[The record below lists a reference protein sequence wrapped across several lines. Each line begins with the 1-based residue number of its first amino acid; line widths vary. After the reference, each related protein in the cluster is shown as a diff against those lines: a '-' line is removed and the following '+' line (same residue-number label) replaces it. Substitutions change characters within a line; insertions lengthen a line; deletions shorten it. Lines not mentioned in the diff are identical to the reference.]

1 MNVDCFMNN
10 YLKNLNR
17 IEVIETLA
25 CTGHCKHCSEG
36 DHAGFTEHL
45 DGKIAAKAIDE
56 ICHVYKID
64 SLMVFGG
71 EPLLYPEDVCEIF
84 KAGEKAGIQR
94 RDLITNGYFSK
105 DEKRIQE
112 VANRLIEN
120 GLNRI
125 LLSVDAFHQE
135 TIPIEPVM
143 AFAKCVKDT
152 GIKTELSPAWLVSK
166 EDNNPYNVK
175 TREILNLFTEIGFG
189 LGTGNIIWPEGNA
202 RIYLK
207 DYFDLSKETVN
218 PYEDDPGDV
227 KSVSIEPDGK
237 VLQGNIYQ
245 DNIIDILENY
255 RPL

>member
-1 MNVDCFMNN
+1 MNKYV
-10 YLKNLNR
+10 KHLNR
-17 IEVIETLA
+17 IEFLVTLA

-45 DGKIAAKAIDE
+45 DGTCAAKAVDD

-71 EPLLYPEDVCEIF
+71 EPLLYPEDVCKIF
-84 KAGEKAGIQR
+84 EAGKKAGIRR

-105 DEKRIQE
+105 DEKLIQE
-112 VANRLIEN
+112 VAEQLAKN
-120 GLNRI
+120 GLNRL

-135 TIPIEPVM
+135 TIPLEPVM
-143 AFAKCVKDT
+143 AFAKCIQYT
-152 GIKTELSPAWLVSK
+152 GINIELSPAWLVSQD
-166 EDNNPYNVK
+166 DNNPYNVK
-175 TREILNLFTEIGFG
+175 TREILKLFTDVGLG
-189 LGTGNIIWPEGNA
+189 LGTGNVIWPEGNA

-207 DYFDLSKETVN
+207 DYFNLSKEYVN
-218 PYEDDPGDV
+218 PYEDDPRDV

-255 RPL
+255 RPM

>member
-1 MNVDCFMNN
+1 MNK
-10 YLKNLNR
+10 YIKNLNR

-25 CTGHCKHCSEG
+25 CTGRCKHCSEG
-36 DHAGFTEHL
+36 DHARFTEHL
-45 DGKIAAKAIDE
+45 DGKIATKAIDD
-56 ICHVYKID
+56 ICRVYKID

-84 KAGEKAGIQR
+84 KAGKKAGIQR
-94 RDLITNGYFSK
+94 QDLITNGYFSK

-112 VANRLIEN
+112 VANHLVEN

-143 AFAKCVKDT
+143 AFAKYIQNV

-166 EDNNPYNVK
+166 EDNNPYNIK
-175 TREILNLFTEIGFG
+175 TREILKLFTDIGFG
-189 LGTGNIIWPEGNA
+189 LGTGNVIWPEGNA

-207 DYFDLSKETVN
+207 DYFDLSKEYAN
-218 PYEDDPGDV
+218 PYEDDPRYL
-227 KSVSIEPDGK
+227 KSILIESNGN
-237 VLQGNIYQ
+237 VLNGNIYQ
-245 DNIIDILENY
+245 NNIIEILESY
-255 RPL
+255 RLFRE

>member
-1 MNVDCFMNN
+1 MNEYVR
-10 YLKNLNR
+10 NLNR
-17 IEVIETLA
+17 IEFLMTLA

-45 DGKIAAKAIDE
+45 DGECAAKAVNE
-56 ICHVYKID
+56 ICRVYKID

-71 EPLLYPEDVCEIF
+71 EPLLYPEDVCKIF
-84 KAGEKAGIQR
+84 KAGKKAGIGR

-112 VANRLIEN
+112 VAEQLAES
-120 GLNRI
+120 GLNRL

-135 TIPIEPVM
+135 TIPVEPVM
-143 AFAKCVKDT
+143 AFAKCIQNA
-152 GIKTELSPAWLVSK
+152 GIKTELSPAWLVSQD
-166 EDNNPYNVK
+166 DNNPYNVK
-175 TREILNLFTEIGFG
+175 TREILKLFTDVGFG
-189 LGTGNIIWPEGNA
+189 LGTGNVIWPEGNA

-207 DYFDLSKETVN
+207 DYFDLSKEYVN
-218 PYEDDPGDV
+218 PYEDDPRDI
-227 KSVSIEPDGK
+227 KSISIEPDGI

>member
-1 MNVDCFMNN
+1 MNE
-10 YLKNLNR
+10 YIKHLNR

-36 DHAGFTEHL
+36 DHTGFTDHL
-45 DGKIAAKAIDE
+45 DGQCVAKVIDT
-56 ICHVYKID
+56 ICRVYKID

-112 VANRLIEN
+112 VANRLVKN

-135 TIPIEPVM
+135 TIPLEPVM
-143 AFAKCVKDT
+143 AFATCIQNA
-152 GIKTELSPAWLVSK
+152 GIKTELSPAWLVSQD
-166 EDNNPYNVK
+166 DNNPYNIK
-175 TREILNLFTEIGFG
+175 TREILKLFTDAGFG

-218 PYEDDPGDV
+218 PYEDDPRDV
-227 KSVSIEPDGK
+227 KSVSIEPDGT

-255 RPL
+255 RPM

>member
-1 MNVDCFMNN
+1 MNE
-10 YLKNLNR
+10 YIKHLNR
-17 IEVIETLA
+17 IEVIETMA

-36 DHAGFTEHL
+36 DHTGFTDHL
-45 DGKIAAKAIDE
+45 DGRCVAKVIDT
-56 ICHVYKID
+56 ICSIYNID

-71 EPLLYPEDVCEIF
+71 EPLLYPNDVCEIF
-84 KAGEKAGIQR
+84 KAGEMAGIRQ
-94 RDLITNGYFSK
+94 RDLITTGYFSK

-112 VANRLIEN
+112 VANRLVEN

-135 TIPIEPVM
+135 TIPLEPVM
-143 AFAKCVKDT
+143 AFATCIQNA
-152 GIKTELSPAWLVSK
+152 GIKAELSPAWLVSQ
-166 EDNNPYNVK
+166 EDNNPYNIK
-175 TREILNLFTEIGFG
+175 TREILKLFTDVGIG
-189 LGTGNIIWPEGNA
+189 LGTGNVIWPEGNA